1 MSSLF
6 GINKE
11 KKLTVIKFLGIKI
24 KIRHKEKIQAAV
36 INDNDKDAY
45 IEYVLNHQLDKSLFI
60 GCDRNNLYN
69 GSNKVKPIAF
79 YLPQYHD
86 FAENIKW
93 FGRGFSEWSNTSK
106 AVPQYVGHWQP
117 HIPIDVGYY
126 NLDNISVMKR
136 QIELAKQY
144 GIYGFC
150 FYYYWF
156 SGTKIMEKPI
166 QKFLADT
173 SLDMPFFLF
182 WANEDWSMLWDNG
195 KEKEILYKQEIVDG
209 DAEKFMQDILP
220 FMKDSRYIKIDNR
233 PLLIL
238 YQPQK
243 YPLDILKNFINKIQN
258 IARSEGFDGLYLMT
272 TAKGAR
278 SEYAETVSKYGFDAL
293 VEFFPAGLSKM
304 LDQKS
309 EKIVN
314 SKFKGICYDMAKF
327 VKEKGYL
334 YDTSVKIFKGCFPSW
349 DNTPR
354 KCYNG
359 AQICENTPQDYKTWL
374 KDIISWTHKNHKDN
388 EQFVF
393 INAWNEWAE
402 GAHLEPDQKY
412 GYAYLEATREAL
424 EETSK

>member
-60 GCDRNNLYN
+60 GCDGKKSYN

-126 NLDNISVMKR
+126 NLDSISVMKR

-334 YDTSVKIFKGCFPSW
+334 YDTSVKIFKG
-349 DNTPR
+349 
-354 KCYNG
+354 
-359 AQICENTPQDYKTWL
+359 
-374 KDIISWTHKNHKDN
+374 
-388 EQFVF
+388 VF
-393 INAWNEWAE
+393 SLM
-402 GAHLEPDQKY
+402 GQHSP
-412 GYAYLEATREAL
+412 
-424 EETSK
+424 